1 MEPQRVRELMRENFG
16 AVWSD
21 EHEWVNVHDGK
32 QTKVE
37 VLAAFIAD
45 HIDTEEVLVQ
55 IDYEHAAKVAASK
68 LAGYI
73 APHVLTADIQIAN
86 LSFTQFLFVAAS
98 GVAAGWNSRQ
108 SRGQGGDA

>member
-1 MEPQRVRELMRENFG
+1 MKPQRVRELMRENFG

-37 VLAAFIAD
+37 ELTALIAS

-55 IDYEHAAKVAASK
+55 IDYEHAAKVATSEV
-68 LAGYI
+68 AGYV
-73 APHVLTADIQIAN
+73 APHVLAADIQITN
-86 LSFTQFLFVAAS
+86 LTFTQFLFVSAN
-98 GVAAGWNSRQ
+98 GVAAGWKRKQ
-108 SRGQGGDA
+108 SQGQGNGA